1 MKRATNPA
9 ANPAAVPA
17 ANPASTIRTVAIAGA
32 SGFIGAHLVGRF
44 RALGAEVRTIGRS
57 GPVRWGDTEAIAG
70 ALDGVDL
77 LVNLAGR
84 SVNCRYNRR
93 NADAIFSSR
102 VDTTEEL
109 GRALALCRRNGGT
122 PPPVWI
128 NSSTGTIYRHATDRP
143 QTEHDGDLGTG
154 FSVSVARA
162 WEQALADADA
172 PGTRKVALRLSIVL
186 GPGSV
191 MTPLTVLA
199 RTGLGGPMGPGT
211 QKFSWI
217 HLDDVFRAVVF
228 IANTPSLSGPVNAA
242 APDVVTNAALMTAVR
257 SRLGVPA
264 GLPTPAWLLELGG
277 RIIRTEAELVLKS
290 RWVAPRKL
298 VDAGFIFD
306 HPTLGPALDDI
317 LGPDRVASVEPSRAD

>member
-1 MKRATNPA
+1 MYDDT
-9 ANPAAVPA
+9 
-17 ANPASTIRTVAIAGA
+17 TTRTVVIAGA
-32 SGFIGAHLVGRF
+32 SGFIGADLVRRF
-44 RALGAEVRTIGRS
+44 RALGTEVRTIGRS
-57 GPVRWGDTEAIAG
+57 GRVTWGDTDAIAE

-84 SVNCRYNRR
+84 SVDCRYNRR

-122 PPPVWI
+122 PPGVWI
-128 NSSTGTIYRHATDRP
+128 NASTGTIYRHATDRP

-162 WEQALADADA
+162 WEQALSDADV
-172 PGTRKVALRLSIVL
+172 PGIRKVALRLSIVL

-191 MTPLTVLA
+191 MTPLVMLA
-199 RTGLGGPMGPGT
+199 RTRLGGPMGPGT

-217 HLDDVFRAVVF
+217 HLDDVFRAIVF
-228 IANTPSLSGPVNAA
+228 IAGTSSLNGPVNAA
-242 APDVVTNAALMTAVR
+242 APDVVTNAELMAALRT
-257 SRLGVPA
+257 RLRIPV
-264 GLPTPAWLLELGG
+264 GLPTPVWLLELGG

-298 VDAGFIFD
+298 VDAGFTFD

-317 LGPDRVASVEPSRAD
+317 LTPDRVAAVEPSRAD